1 MLREPYSAKSYT
13 YNSKYIDNRL
23 ALRPPLTGNLQKI
36 YAMDLVHPYRLEF
49 EKTADSICT
58 VRIITIEDYN

>member
-1 MLREPYSAKSYT
+1 MLIAGGIGRCH
-13 YNSKYIDNRL
+13 
-23 ALRPPLTGNLQKI
+23 PLTGNLQKI

-58 VRIITIEDYN
+58 VRIITIEDYH